1 MNLFLLQTAVEQT
14 TNTQPS
20 QGGGIF
26 GMLLPM
32 ILMFG
37 VIYLMILKPQQ
48 KQKKEHQ
55 AMLNNLKINDKVITS
70 SGIIGKITNIKEDKN
85 ILVIRVDETT
95 NTKIEFQKS
104 SIVGVIEKE
113 EKNA

>member
-1 MNLFLLQTAVEQT
+1 MYLFLLQTAADSSA
-14 TNTQPS
+14 NS
-20 QGGGIF
+20 QSAQSGIF
-26 GMLLPM
+26 GMLIPF

-37 VIYLMILKPQQ
+37 VLYLLIIKPQQ

-55 AMLNNLKINDKVITS
+55 SMLDNLKINDKVITS
-70 SGIIGKITNIKEDKN
+70 SGIIGKITAIKEDKN
-85 ILVIRVDETT
+85 IIVIRVDETT

-104 SIVGVIEKE
+104 SVVGIIEKE